1 MALLHH
7 TNTFFMQ
14 RPPVIPTLLF
24 CLETTVIYKYN
35 NVNYALFLCSLGRL
49 ASLPLAILPIPPD
62 SPLAASST
70 ERAQPRNVAGQL
82 GGARQAREDRE
93 QQNGKEKEQSVW
105 TVLFFGIRQLPT
117 ANPTVSF
124 ALSH

>member
-1 MALLHH
+1 MGMRHY
-7 TNTFFMQ
+7 
-14 RPPVIPTLLF
+14 V
-24 CLETTVIYKYN
+24 
-35 NVNYALFLCSLGRL
+35 S
-49 ASLPLAILPIPPD
+49 ILRF
-62 SPLAASST
+62 AAS
-70 ERAQPRNVAGQL
+70 RAAGAQLLPRRQPTWWLEAW
-82 GGARQAREDRE
+82 EDRE